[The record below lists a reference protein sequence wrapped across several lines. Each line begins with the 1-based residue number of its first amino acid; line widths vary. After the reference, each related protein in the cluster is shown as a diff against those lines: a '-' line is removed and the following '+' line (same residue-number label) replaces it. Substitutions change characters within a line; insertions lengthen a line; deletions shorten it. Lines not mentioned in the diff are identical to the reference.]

1 MITKMVRQMK
11 SRLWYLLLFLWPV
24 GLVSYALYMQHVEFL
39 DPCPLCILQRVAYLA
54 AAAIALVGLIQGA
67 TGTWQR
73 VWASLYGLSAGIGAG
88 IAAWHVRLQHLPPD
102 KVPDCGPG
110 LDYMLENLPLWHV
123 MKEVFQG
130 SGECADIVWTFLG
143 LSMPT
148 WSLLMFVAMM
158 LSSIVLFVRADSA
171 R

>member
-1 MITKMVRQMK
+1 MK
-11 SRLWYLLLFLWPV
+11 QRWWFLLLALWPV
-24 GLVSYALYMQHVEFL
+24 ALVAYALYMQHVEFL

-54 AAAIALVGLIQGA
+54 AALFALLAFIQGA
-67 TGTWQR
+67 TGGWR
-73 VWASLYGLSAGIGAG
+73 RLWIGAYALAAGIGAG

-110 LDYMLENLPLWHV
+110 LDYMLENLPLWNV
-123 MKEVFQG
+123 LQQVFQG

-143 LSMPT
+143 LSMPC
-148 WSLLMFVAMM
+148 WSLVMFLAMLVAAIW
-158 LSSIVLFVRADSA
+158 LLIRTDSA